1 MVELWKWSITSSIP
15 THMIVKVKEKND
27 SLIKIRLERKGLSAV
42 SAYTLSLFK
51 VIFEKKKKL

>member
-1 MVELWKWSITSSIP
+1 
-15 THMIVKVKEKND
+15 MIVKVKEKND